1 MSLVGKEKQLSFK
14 ITKAQVTSLIKKSP
28 DEWYPLLSELLPKYE
43 INTAVRVA
51 GFIAQCSHES
61 VEFTVLKENLNYS
74 ADGLNKVFAKYFVK
88 AGRDAVPYARQPEKI
103 ANIVYA
109 DRLGNGD
116 TASGD
121 GWRFRGRGVIQLTG
135 KDNYT
140 AFGKTKQLTA
150 LETIDYLETK
160 RGALDSACWF
170 WKTNGLNVPADA
182 QDILV
187 MTKKINGGTNGLED
201 RKKLYAEALRVLKT

>member
-1 MSLVGKEKQLSFK
+1 MSFK
-14 ITKAQVTSLIKKSP
+14 ITKTQVASLIKKSP
-28 DEWYPLLSELLPKYE
+28 DEWYPLLAEMLPKYE
-43 INTAVRVA
+43 INTTIRIA

-61 VEFTVLKENLNYS
+61 AEFTVLRENLNYS
-74 ADGLNKVFAKYFVK
+74 ADGLNKVFAKYFIK
-88 AGRDAVPYARQPEKI
+88 AGRDATPYARQPEKI

-109 DRLGNGD
+109 DRLGNGN

-135 KDNYT
+135 FDNYV

-150 LETIDYLETK
+150 QETIDYLETK
-160 RGALDSACWF
+160 RGALESACWF
-170 WKTNGLNVPADA
+170 WKTNGLNAIADT

-201 RKKLYAEALRVLKT
+201 RKKLYSEALRVLKV

>member
-1 MSLVGKEKQLSFK
+1 M
-14 ITKAQVTSLIKKSP
+14 TSLIKKSP
-28 DEWYPLLSELLPKYE
+28 DEWYPLLAEMLPKYE

-61 VEFTVLKENLNYS
+61 VEFTVLRENLNYS
-74 ADGLNKVFAKYFVK
+74 ADGLNKIFPKYFIK
-88 AGRDAVPYARQPEKI
+88 AGRDATAYARNPEKI
-103 ANIVYA
+103 ANVVYA
-109 DRLGNGD
+109 DRLGNGN

-135 KDNYT
+135 FDNYV

-160 RGALDSACWF
+160 RGALESACWF
-170 WKTNGLNVPADA
+170 WKTNNLNALGDT
-182 QDILV
+182 QDIV
-187 MTKKINGGTNGLED
+187 AMTKKINGGTNGLED
-201 RKKLYAEALRVLKT
+201 RKKLYTQALKVLTA